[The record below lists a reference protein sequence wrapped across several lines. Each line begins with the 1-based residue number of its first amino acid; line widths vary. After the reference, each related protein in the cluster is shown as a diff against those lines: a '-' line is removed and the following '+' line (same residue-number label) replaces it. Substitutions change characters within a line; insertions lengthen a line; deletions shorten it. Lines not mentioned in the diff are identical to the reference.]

1 MIKVRYKAVANLGKI
16 KMKNINSLIR
26 NDICKNREP
35 EKNNT
40 KKMENHPEL
49 EHENRV
55 FVYATQDD
63 KVVLKMLKDWKNY
76 KHVQRR
82 VRERMKQR
90 LVNCKDVMNRN
101 DIIGMSS
108 LIVQIPKDIRVG
120 DERKFFEGVR
130 DFCESTF
137 GLDKM
142 LIVAEH
148 CHEHRRH
155 VQIYWM
161 PIVFDKKNNQE
172 KLCAKEFHRYSLYK
186 NLHPNLQKY
195 MDEKMGYHVSV
206 RIGDDKENTKNANAL
221 KVKTLKAQVRELQ
234 KKIKDLSKKSNWF
247 SKELAEAEATL
258 EDIKK
263 AYPQE
268 YAQLTARR
276 KRGQGTK
283 VKSQAMMEYRYKS
296 INNIADDTDKAKER
310 QERTRNM

>member
-1 MIKVRYKAVANLGKI
+1 MANLGKI
-16 KMKNINSLIR
+16 KMQSINSLIR

-55 FVYATQDD
+55 FVYVTNDD
-63 KVVLKMLKDWKNY
+63 KVERRIVKDWKDY

-90 LVNCKDVMNRN
+90 LVNCKDVMNRK

-108 LIVQIPKDIRVG
+108 LIFQIPLDVRPG
-120 DERKFFEGVR
+120 DERKCFDIAR
-130 DFCESTF
+130 NYCEERY
-137 GLDKM
+137 GKDKM
-142 LIVAEH
+142 LLVAEH

-155 VQIYWM
+155 VQLYWM
-161 PIVFDKKNNQE
+161 PIVYDEKIKQE
-172 KLCAKEFHRYSLYK
+172 KLCAKEFHRRKLYA
-186 NLHPNLQKY
+186 NLHDDFQKY
-195 MDEKMGYHVSV
+195 MDEKLGYHVTV
-206 RIGDDKENTKNANAL
+206 QLDEDAEKKKKNTKSVNTL
-221 KVKTLKAQVRELQ
+221 KIKTLKNEIRKLQ
-234 KKIKDLSKKSNWF
+234 KQIKDLVKKSNWF
-247 SKELAEAEATL
+247 SKELAEAEAAL

-276 KRGQGTK
+276 KRGEGTK
-283 VKSQAMMEYRYKS
+283 VKSQAMMEYRYNS

-310 QERTRNM
+310 QEKTRNM